1 MANPLLNGIPQTPN
15 FSGFKQLANMLKAAQ
30 NPDAA
35 LNMLAQKNPQFNNI
49 IKMCNGRNPKE
60 VFMEECQRRGIDPK
74 EAIKQMG
81 L

>member
-1 MANPLLNGIPQTPN
+1 MVNPLLSEMTKLPN
-15 FSGFKQLANMLKAAQ
+15 FSGFRQLANMLKAAQ

-60 VFMEECQRRGIDPK
+60 VFMEECQRRGIDPD